1 MAMVREEK
9 EEQEERGGG
18 NGEEIDGI
26 KGWLRE
32 GWEET

>member
-1 MAMVREEK
+1 VTPAMAMVREEK

-26 KGWLRE
+26 KG
-32 GWEET
+32 